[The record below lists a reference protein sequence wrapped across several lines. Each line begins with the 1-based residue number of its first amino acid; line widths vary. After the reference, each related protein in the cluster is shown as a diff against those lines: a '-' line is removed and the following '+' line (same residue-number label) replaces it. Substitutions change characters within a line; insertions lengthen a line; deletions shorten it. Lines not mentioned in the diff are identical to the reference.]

1 MFLIIGPGH
10 GAPSILSC
18 LWLEDS
24 LHPFYPALPRNKEGA
39 TKLITGFSTPS
50 GFPSH
55 VGAQFPGS
63 IHEGG
68 ELGYA
73 LAVAYGAVMD
83 NPELITVAY
92 VNSSH
97 SIHHSCDLSFF
108 LSLFGSL
115 IV

>member
-1 MFLIIGPGH
+1 MFLIVGPGH

-24 LHPFYPALPRNKEGA
+24 LHPFHPALPRNKEGA

-83 NPELITVAY
+83 NPELIVTVVVGDGEAETG
-92 VNSSH
+92 
-97 SIHHSCDLSFF
+97 LTAT
-108 LSLFGSL
+108 
-115 IV
+115 